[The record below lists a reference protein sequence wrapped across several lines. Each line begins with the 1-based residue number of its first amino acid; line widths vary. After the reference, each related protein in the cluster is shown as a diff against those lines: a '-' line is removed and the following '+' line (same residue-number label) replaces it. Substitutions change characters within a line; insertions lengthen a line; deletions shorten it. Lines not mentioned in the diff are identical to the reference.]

1 MFIGAAFL
9 LYYRLVIF
17 SNQNT
22 PRAVRQMSS
31 KGSSLVPLKEQTHHM
46 NSLWVKGWWLPYR
59 KWASTS
65 FALKIHSFNNL
76 ESRAILGLARI
87 LSLKNSPILLSIT
100 ASLLLVHG
108 GRGKHLWSICGQKGD
123 GWCVENVCMTV
134 NTPRLRGAL
143 EVLCSHLHTGH
154 DRTVSSGRA
163 CSDTATCPLNAQS
176 TVKLKSHFV
185 AFIFLLTV

>member
-1 MFIGAAFL
+1 M
-9 LYYRLVIF
+9 V
-17 SNQNT
+17 T
-22 PRAVRQMSS
+22 P
-31 KGSSLVPLKEQTHHM
+31 LH
-46 NSLWVKGWWLPYR
+46 R

-108 GRGKHLWSICGQKGD
+108 GREKQLWSICGQKGD

-134 NTPRLRGAL
+134 NTPRLR
-143 EVLCSHLHTGH
+143 EEHWKC
-154 DRTVSSGRA
+154 
-163 CSDTATCPLNAQS
+163 
-176 TVKLKSHFV
+176 FV
-185 AFIFLLTV
+185 ATFTPGTTEQSLIRLCLLWHCDLPLWECSINSQAEKSICCFHLFIDSIARAGGRIYWVPSNQ